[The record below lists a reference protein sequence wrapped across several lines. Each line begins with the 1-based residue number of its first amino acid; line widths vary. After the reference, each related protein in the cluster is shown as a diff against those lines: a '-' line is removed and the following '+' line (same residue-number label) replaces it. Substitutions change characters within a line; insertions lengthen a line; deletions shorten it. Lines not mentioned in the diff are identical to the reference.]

1 MTLPNNLKYT
11 KDYSWVRI
19 EKNTATIG
27 IVEPAAK
34 KVQEFVFIQ
43 LPEKNKKIKKGE
55 TYVSV
60 EAIKWSGHL
69 TSPLTGE
76 IIEVNQSLFDEPSKI
91 NKDPYNN
98 WIMKVKLEDE
108 NETKDLLD
116 SKEAQKI
123 YEKKI

>member
-1 MTLPNNLKYT
+1 MTLPNDLKYT
-11 KDYSWVRI
+11 KDYSWVKI
-19 EKNTATIG
+19 QKNVATIG

-76 IIEVNQSLFDEPSKI
+76 IIEVNNSLFDEPSKI

-98 WIMKVKLEDE
+98 WIMKVNLEDE
-108 NETKDLLD
+108 NEIKELLNSKDA
-116 SKEAQKI
+116 EKI
-123 YEKKI
+123 YEKKV